1 MKEHVK
7 GFNDFLNEAAYIDQ
21 HGELQG
27 LNMGDVRVM
36 QEADTLRTF
45 LEDEGARRVTIEAD
59 EDIVKLRFEY
69 AMRPLA
75 IELDL
80 QQDITTL
87 FEERGERE
95 PLIMLQLASD
105 EFFDL
110 LAAKGLRGIV
120 DGRL

>member
-1 MKEHVK
+1 MEEAR

-21 HGELQG
+21 QGELQG

-36 QEADTLRTF
+36 EEADALRTF

-80 QQDITTL
+80 EQDITTL
-87 FEERGERE
+87 FEERGDSE

-110 LAAKGLRGIV
+110 LAAKGLGKIV

>member
-1 MKEHVK
+1 MEEAK

-21 HGELQG
+21 QGELQG

-36 QEADTLRTF
+36 EEADTLRTF

-80 QQDITTL
+80 EQDITTL
-87 FEERGERE
+87 FEERGDSE

-110 LAAKGLRGIV
+110 LAAKGLGKIV

>member
-1 MKEHVK
+1 MRRAKTYRQ
-7 GFNDFLNEAAYIDQ
+7 FINEAYIDQ
-21 HGELQG
+21 HGELQD

-36 QEADTLRTF
+36 EEADTLRTF

-95 PLIMLQLASD
+95 TIWG
-105 EFFDL
+105 L
-110 LAAKGLRGIV
+110 LPNWAPALV
-120 DGRL
+120 LPP